1 MQNLDENSL
10 DCAPSKPDLAEQRQ
24 EFRGLSNK
32 VYFNFGGQGTL
43 PKAGLE
49 AIIDTYNFLQ
59 QKGPFSGQVNDWI
72 TKKTELLR
80 QEMAQEL
87 GISPSNLSITEDV
100 TVGCN
105 IALWGVDWQ
114 AGEHILLTDCEH
126 PGIIATVREIARRYH
141 LEISTCP
148 IRETLNG
155 GNPIEVISAHLRPKT
170 RVLVVSHVLW
180 NTGQVLPLKEI
191 SQLCHDNSVTE
202 KPVLVVVDAAQSVGC
217 LPLDLSATA
226 ADCYAFTGH
235 KWWCGPA
242 GVGGLYIRPEIFPS
256 LRPTFIGWRGIET
269 DNRGQPI
276 GWKPDARRFEVATS
290 AYPQFE
296 GLRATIA
303 VHNAWGDGGQRYE
316 KICQLAAYLW
326 EELKTIKGVKCL
338 KNSPPE
344 SGLVSFQI
352 DSAITPQK
360 LVQQLEKQGFL
371 LRTLLDPLCVRA
383 CVHYFT
389 LPSEIEQ
396 LVAAIKK
403 LV

>member
-1 MQNLDENSL
+1 DENSL

-72 TKKTELLR
+72 SKKTELLR

-148 IRETLNG
+148 IRETLND

-191 SQLCHDNSVTE
+191 S
-202 KPVLVVVDAAQSVGC
+202 
-217 LPLDLSATA
+217 
-226 ADCYAFTGH
+226 
-235 KWWCGPA
+235 
-242 GVGGLYIRPEIFPS
+242 
-256 LRPTFIGWRGIET
+256 
-269 DNRGQPI
+269 
-276 GWKPDARRFEVATS
+276 
-290 AYPQFE
+290 
-296 GLRATIA
+296 
-303 VHNAWGDGGQRYE
+303 
-316 KICQLAAYLW
+316 
-326 EELKTIKGVKCL
+326 
-338 KNSPPE
+338 
-344 SGLVSFQI
+344 
-352 DSAITPQK
+352 
-360 LVQQLEKQGFL
+360 
-371 LRTLLDPLCVRA
+371 
-383 CVHYFT
+383 
-389 LPSEIEQ
+389 
-396 LVAAIKK
+396 
-403 LV
+403 